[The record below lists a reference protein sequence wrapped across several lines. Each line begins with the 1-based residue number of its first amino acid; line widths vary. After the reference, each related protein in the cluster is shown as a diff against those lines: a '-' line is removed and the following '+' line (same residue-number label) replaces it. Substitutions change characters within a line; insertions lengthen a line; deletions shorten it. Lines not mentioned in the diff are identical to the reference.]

1 MTTSDTEETQ
11 KLTNLSD
18 LKGYKTTSRTY
29 SGDGG
34 IITSPTPDVY
44 KPDDDNDNDND
55 NDEKNNLEPLN
66 FEGGKQEFIQSEK
79 YVDDTTSS
87 EFDMIELEANDA
99 ILHHKMKLINDAI
112 DEIGFT
118 PYHLKL
124 FFLNGMG
131 YWTDTQLTY
140 LESTV
145 RTFINYQFGYKFPV
159 SAECYAG
166 GMILGAIVWGFGADL
181 IGRKLA
187 FNLSLLL
194 SAIFTIMTGMMGNMA
209 SYCLFVLLSAFA
221 AGGNLV
227 LDTCVFLEYL
237 PHKNQWLLT
246 FFALFWGV
254 GQTVAVALGYAFL
267 PNNSCESYDNCPS
280 ESNHGWRYVWYT
292 NGCIVLAMAILRVTV
307 IRLKE
312 TPKFLIVNNRDAEA
326 VQVLQEIA
334 TKYNRKCSLTVE
346 QLAQYGNIESNEDF
360 RKSFDLRGL
369 LRLSFKHLKLLF
381 ATRKAVRSTVLLF
394 ISWAFLGISYP
405 LYSSFLPQYLATRG
419 ANISADT
426 IGGVYRDNLI
436 ANVCSIGGPIIAA
449 ALLLFIPRLGRR
461 GVLFIGGIS
470 TMALLFGYTAVRTR
484 GQNVGLTSSVYCC
497 LYIYYGVIYA
507 YTPEVMPSAARA
519 TGNCLCL
526 FATRICTA
534 MVPII
539 AYYSN
544 TSSSVPIWICGAFVG
559 VIGIIALFLPFEPSK
574 QRVV

>member
-1 MTTSDTEETQ
+1 MILDTHTEESQ
-11 KLTNLSD
+11 RLTNLSHSKRNTD
-18 LKGYKTTSRTY
+18 VN
-29 SGDGG
+29 DGSV
-34 IITSPTPDVY
+34 IMSPIPQTFS
-44 KPDDDNDNDND
+44 DDDD
-55 NDEKNNLEPLN
+55 
-66 FEGGKQEFIQSEK
+66 
-79 YVDDTTSS
+79 DDTKEKRVVETEGKCYDETYIQNEKFLDDTISS
-87 EFDMIELEANDA
+87 DFDMVELEANDE
-99 ILHHKMKLINDAI
+99 ILHKKMKLINDAI

-145 RTFINYQFGYKFPV
+145 RMFINYQWGYKFPV

-166 GMILGAIVWGFGADL
+166 GMMLGALVWGFGADL

-194 SAIFTIMTGMMGNMA
+194 SAIFAIMTGMMGNMA

-227 LDTCVFLEYL
+227 LDACVFLEYL
-237 PHKNQWLLT
+237 PFKHQWLLT
-246 FFALFWGV
+246 FFALFWGI
-254 GQTVAVALGYAFL
+254 GQTVAVALGYAYL
-267 PNNSCESYDNCPS
+267 PNNSCDSYENCPS
-280 ESNHGWRYVWYT
+280 GSNKGWRYVWYT
-292 NGCIVLAMAILRVTV
+292 NGCIVLAMAILRITV

-312 TPKFLIVNNRDAEA
+312 TPKFLVVNNRDAEA
-326 VQVLQEIA
+326 IQVLHSIA
-334 TKYNRKCSLTVE
+334 HKYNRSCSLTLE
-346 QLAQYGNIESNEDF
+346 QLQSCGEIESNEDY
-360 RKSFDLRGL
+360 RKHFNLKGTLRIA
-369 LRLSFKHLKLLF
+369 FQHLKILF
-381 ATRKAVRSTVLLF
+381 ATRKAIRSTVLLF
-394 ISWAFLGISYP
+394 MSWAFLGISYP

-436 ANVCSIGGPIIAA
+436 ANVCSIGGPIIAGL
-449 ALLLFIPRLGRR
+449 LLLFFPRLGRR

-484 GQNVGLTSSVYCC
+484 GQNVGLTSSVFCC
-497 LYIYYGVIYA
+497 LYIYYGVLFA

-526 FATRICTA
+526 FATRVCTA

-544 TSSSVPIWICGAFVG
+544 TASAIPIWICGAFVG
-559 VIGIIALFLPFEPSK
+559 VIGVIALFLPFEPSK
-574 QRVV
+574 QRAV

>member
-1 MTTSDTEETQ
+1 MSINTNTSQEEV

-18 LKGYKTTSRTY
+18 LNNHDSNNQQNSHNSQFQTENEKQQQEPYN
-29 SGDGG
+29 
-34 IITSPTPDVY
+34 IE
-44 KPDDDNDNDND
+44 NDNSSSNSKIEDQ
-55 NDEKNNLEPLN
+55 EIQKFLE
-66 FEGGKQEFIQSEK
+66 
-79 YVDDTTSS
+79 DDTTSS
-87 EFDMIELEANDA
+87 ENFDMIELEANDE
-99 ILHHKMKLINDAI
+99 ILHLKMKLINDTI

-145 RTFINYQFGYKFPV
+145 RTFINYQFNYKFPV

-166 GMILGAIVWGFGADL
+166 GMILGALVWGFGADL

-194 SAIFTIMTGMMGNMA
+194 SAIFTIMTGMMGNMS

-227 LDTCVFLEYL
+227 LDTCVFLEFL
-237 PHKNQWLLT
+237 PHKDQWLLT
-246 FFALFWGV
+246 FFAFFWGI

-267 PNNSCESYDNCPS
+267 PNNSCDSYENCPS
-280 ESNHGWRYVWYT
+280 SENHGWRYVWYT

-312 TPKFLIVNNRDAEA
+312 TPKFLIANNRDSEA

-334 TKYNRKCSLTVE
+334 KKYNRPCSLTLD
-346 QLAQYGNIESNEDF
+346 QLLECGTIKSNHDY
-360 RKSFDLRGL
+360 RKNFSVMGT
-369 LRLSFKHLKLLF
+369 FKLMFQHLKILF
-381 ATRKAVRSTVLLF
+381 ATSKAIRSTILLF

-436 ANVCSIGGPIIAA
+436 ANVCSIGGPIIAG
-449 ALLLFIPRLGRR
+449 LMLYFLPSWVGRR

-470 TMALLFGYTAVRTR
+470 TMALLFGYTQVKTR
-484 GQNVGLTSSVYCC
+484 AENVGFTSSVYCC
-497 LYIYYGVIYA
+497 LYIYYAVIFA

-539 AYYSN
+539 AYFSN
-544 TSSSVPIWICGAFVG
+544 TSSSIPIWICGAFVG
-559 VIGIIALFLPFEPSK
+559 VIGVIALFLPFEPSK